1 MGRDNLKRYM
11 KQRGKLCGSID
22 VRVRVTA
29 DVVAVLVIAVIV
41 GIVVVNQLL

>member
-1 MGRDNLKRYM
+1 MGRDHLKRHM
-11 KQRGKLCGSID
+11 KQHEKLCGSID
-22 VRVRVTA
+22 IRVRVTS